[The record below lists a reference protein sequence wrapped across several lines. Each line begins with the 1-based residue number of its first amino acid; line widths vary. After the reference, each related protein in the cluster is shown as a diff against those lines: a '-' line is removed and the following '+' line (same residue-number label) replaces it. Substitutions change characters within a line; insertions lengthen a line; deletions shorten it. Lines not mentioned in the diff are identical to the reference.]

1 MKRRTFLITGAAAL
15 GGTGILL
22 GGCTTTRPDTPE
34 DRAARRREIDNG
46 ADAVMTRLYSNAKGS
61 KELAQRAEGILIFPR
76 LLSGGLVVGGE
87 YGDGVLRT
95 RGSNAAA
102 GYYRLVGGSLGWQAG
117 AQSQA
122 VVLMFLTRQALDS
135 FRKSSGWTAGV
146 DASVAVA
153 TVGASGDIDT
163 NTAKQSV
170 VGFALT
176 NAGLYAGLKIDGAK
190 ITRLEA

>member
-1 MKRRTFLITGAAAL
+1 MTMKRRTFLMTAAAL
-15 GGTGILL
+15 GGTGLL
-22 GGCTTTRPDTPE
+22 AAGCTTTRPDTPE
-34 DRAARRREIDNG
+34 DRAARRREIDSG
-46 ADAVMTRLYSNAKGS
+46 ADATLARLYANAKGS
-61 KELAQRAEGILIFPR
+61 KELAQRAQGILIFPR
-76 LLSGGLVVGGE
+76 MLSGGLVVGGE

-95 RGSNAAA
+95 RGTNA

-122 VVLMFLTRQALDS
+122 VVLMFLTQEALDR

-153 TVGASGDIDT
+153 NVGASGDIDT

-176 NAGLYAGLKIDGAK
+176 NAGLYAGLKIDGSK
-190 ITRLEA
+190 ITRLDV